1 MPDLALPWQDD
12 LAWSLTGDLATVG
25 GTVWGQQRVIRR
37 LLTAPGAYI
46 WHPTYGAGL
55 PEKIG
60 SLATDAE
67 ITAIVLAQ
75 MLMEDAVA
83 QSPPPSV
90 KVTRPQF
97 GVGVVQIDI
106 GYTDATTAAPVALG
120 FSVAV

>member
-1 MPDLALPWQDD
+1 MAPDC
-12 LAWSLTGDLATVG
+12 
-25 GTVWGQQRVIRR
+25 R
-37 LLTAPGAYI
+37 
-46 WHPTYGAGL
+46 
-55 PEKIG
+55 K
-60 SLATDAE
+60 